1 MMLEL
6 ELLNNLYILK
16 PVRVMVLRYFSL
28 EPFMNLTLQKGSEI
42 SLPRWIAE
50 ILEKNGIVEILD
62 KTITPQELSKVKFSQ
77 IQQKSQIIRIEDFF
91 YIKIRKT
98 IDDLE
103 AKAKR
108 EGDINLLKIVEKM
121 REDFTD
127 ISRLR
132 LSFIIRAVQ
141 LGGLDVIEKNLS
153 IEERLLV
160 NLIKSILNT
169 WSNEL
174 ALT

>member
-1 MMLEL
+1 MTLEL

-62 KTITPQELSKVKFSQ
+62 RTITPQELSKIKFSQ
-77 IQQKSQIIRIEDFF
+77 MQQKSQIIRIEDFF
-91 YIKIRKT
+91 YIKMKKT
-98 IDDLE
+98 IEDLE
-103 AKAKR
+103 TKAKK

-121 REDFTD
+121 REDFAD

-141 LGGLDVIEKNLS
+141 LGGLDVIEKNLA
-153 IEERLLV
+153 IEEKLLV
-160 NLIKSILNT
+160 NLIKSTLST
-169 WSNEL
+169 WSNKF
-174 ALT
+174 ALI